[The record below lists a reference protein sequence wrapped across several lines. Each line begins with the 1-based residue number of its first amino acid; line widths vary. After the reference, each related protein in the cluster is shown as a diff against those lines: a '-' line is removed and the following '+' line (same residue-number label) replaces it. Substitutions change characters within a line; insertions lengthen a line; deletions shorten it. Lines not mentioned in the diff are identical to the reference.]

1 MLALQQLREEIKTRQ
16 GELAVRN
23 VKMVDQEV
31 EAKLL
36 DLKKTIL
43 EEQSRKLSHAN
54 QLLIAE
60 LVRTLLCYVHCVK
73 LTLSS

>member
-1 MLALQQLREEIKTRQ
+1 MSALQQLREEVKTRQ
-16 GELAVRN
+16 GELAVHN

-43 EEQSRKLSHAN
+43 EEQSRKLSQAN

-60 LVRTLLCYVHCVK
+60 LVRTVLFFVTFIV
-73 LTLSS
+73 TLSS

>member
-1 MLALQQLREEIKTRQ
+1 MSALQQLREEVKTRQ

-43 EEQSRKLSHAN
+43 EEQSRKLSQAN

-60 LVRTLLCYVHCVK
+60 LVRTVLFFVTFIV
-73 LTLSS
+73 TLSS